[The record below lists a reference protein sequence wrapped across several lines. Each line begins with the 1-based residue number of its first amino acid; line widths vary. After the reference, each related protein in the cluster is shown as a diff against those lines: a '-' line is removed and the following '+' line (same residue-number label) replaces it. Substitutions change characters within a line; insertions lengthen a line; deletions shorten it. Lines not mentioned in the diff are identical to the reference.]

1 MEPES
6 QKEGKSKPI
15 EELEEQEKPISS
27 GEELSEKEELISP
40 ESLHLELRS
49 QQEKNLRLLAEMENT
64 RQRMQKEKHQT
75 TRFAIENV
83 ILDFLSVLDNLEN
96 ALSFAKQASVE
107 VQKWAKGFEMILGQF
122 KEILSNHNVTPFSCE
137 GDRFDPHL
145 HDVLEIEETE
155 KHQEETIIHE
165 FSCGYRCGDRIL
177 RPAKV
182 KVAKKPSQGGEET
195 QVNEENKMK
204 ENIENDPEEK

>member
-1 MEPES
+1 MEPKN

-15 EELEEQEKPISS
+15 EELEEQEEPISS
-27 GEELSEKEELISP
+27 GEELGEKEELASS

-49 QQEKNLRLLAEMENT
+49 QREKNLRLLAEMENT

-75 TRFAIENV
+75 TQFAIENV
-83 ILDFLSVLDNLEN
+83 ILDFLGVLDNLEN

-107 VQKWAKGFEMILGQF
+107 VQNWAKGFEMILGQF
-122 KEILSNHNVTPFSCE
+122 KEILSNHDVTPFSSE

-155 KHQEETIIHE
+155 KHREEIIIHE

-182 KVAKKPSQGGEET
+182 KVAKKPSKEGEEP
-195 QVNEENKMK
+195 QVNEENKA
-204 ENIENDPEEK
+204 

>member
-1 MEPES
+1 MEPKN

-27 GEELSEKEELISP
+27 EEELGEKEELASS

-49 QQEKNLRLLAEMENT
+49 QREKNLRLLAEMENT

-75 TRFAIENV
+75 TQFAIENV
-83 ILDFLSVLDNLEN
+83 ILDFLGVLDNLEN

-107 VQKWAKGFEMILGQF
+107 VQNWAKGFDMILGQF
-122 KEILSNHNVTPFSCE
+122 KEILSNHDVTPFSSE

-155 KHQEETIIHE
+155 KHREEIIIHE

-182 KVAKKPSQGGEET
+182 KVAKKPSKEGEEP
-195 QVNEENKMK
+195 QVNEENKA
-204 ENIENDPEEK
+204 

>member
-1 MEPES
+1 MEPKD

-15 EELEEQEKPISS
+15 EELEEQEEPISS
-27 GEELSEKEELISP
+27 GEELGEKEELASS

-49 QQEKNLRLLAEMENT
+49 QREKNLRLLAEMENT

-75 TRFAIENV
+75 TQFAIENV
-83 ILDFLSVLDNLEN
+83 ILDFLGVLDNLEN

-107 VQKWAKGFEMILGQF
+107 VQNWAKGFEMILGQF
-122 KEILSNHNVTPFSCE
+122 KEILSNHDVTPFSSE

-155 KHQEETIIHE
+155 KHREEIIIHE

-182 KVAKKPSQGGEET
+182 KVAKKPSKEGEEP
-195 QVNEENKMK
+195 QVNEENKA
-204 ENIENDPEEK
+204 